1 MFFCDIFHSKGNP
14 DKLCLYKKKSLNP
27 NRGRT
32 KERGMKEPKKRTKL
46 AGIFLLLFFNLTLQ
60 SATLRVKVIVD
71 NASVKAK
78 AEIFG
83 DVLAVVSSGT
93 VLDAEEKQGEWYKV
107 RLEKEGSLISGFIHE
122 LFVEEMEIE
131 EVPEKKVEIPAE
143 KPELPVKKPV
153 LAVVN
158 LTPQNVSFEDANII
172 TGFIQEELF
181 FAGQHELIERTQ
193 VEEVLK
199 EYQNKQTGICD
210 LNCAIN
216 VGKQLKANQIIMGTV
231 GKLGEYFTVQIK
243 TVDIESD
250 KISNMSSIRA
260 KCQLGELPN
269 YIGEL
274 VGKITSAQIKAESPA
289 QELPKEE
296 VQRPVEPS
304 RQTRPETEKPETRI
318 QDTSVSEGSLVPLQ
332 SVDVDPVVVKSV
344 APRHDWEKALIVQEK
359 VVVNMLISE
368 KGDVE
373 NAVIIGG
380 TKMAKN
386 IRQAV
391 LRAVRQWKFKPA
403 TKDGKKVKVWK
414 PFVVRI
420 TRDLR

>member
-1 MFFCDIFHSKGNP
+1 LH
-14 DKLCLYKKKSLNP
+14 LYKKKRLSP
-27 NRGRT
+27 NRERG
-32 KERGMKEPKKRTKL
+32 KERNVKGPKTRIKL
-46 AGIFLLLFFNLTLQ
+46 TGIFLLLFLILTLQ
-60 SATLRVKVIVD
+60 SATLKIRVVVD
-71 NASVKAK
+71 NASVKVK

-93 VLDAEEKQGEWYKV
+93 VLDVEEKQGEWYKV

-122 LFVEEMEIE
+122 LFVEEVKMEE
-131 EVPEKKVEIPAE
+131 LPEKKVEMAAE
-143 KPELPVKKPV
+143 KPELPVKKPI

-181 FAGQHELIERTQ
+181 FAGQYELIERTQ

-210 LNCAIN
+210 LTCAIN
-216 VGKQLKANQIIMGTV
+216 VGKHLKANQIIMGTV
-231 GKLGEYFTVQIK
+231 GKLGEFFTVQIK
-243 TVDIESD
+243 TVDIEAD

-260 KCQLGELPN
+260 KCPLGELPN

-274 VGKITSAQIKAESPA
+274 VGKITRAQVEAESPA

-296 VQRPVEPS
+296 VQQPVETL
-304 RQTRPETEKPETRI
+304 RQTKPEPEKPEPRK
-318 QDTSVSEGSLVPLQ
+318 QDTGISEGALVPLK
-332 SVDVDPVVVKSV
+332 SVDVGPVVVKSV
-344 APRHDWEKALIVQEK
+344 SPRHDWEKALMVQEK

-373 NAVIIGG
+373 RAVIVGG
-380 TKMAKN
+380 TKMPKN
-386 IRQAV
+386 IRQSV
-391 LRAVRQWKFKPA
+391 LRAIRKWKFKPA
-403 TKDGKKVKVWK
+403 IKDGKKVKVWK
-414 PFVVRI
+414 PFIVRI